1 MGISLWLREILPIFD
16 MQKITP
22 LNERG
27 AIMANKRELK
37 QMINNVCEQLF
48 AECMAVSLYEV
59 KPDQETLR
67 ALLTSILLLRKDYVA
82 RISHP
87 EPGMPQKQYYKVL
100 LQDFRKH
107 VNELIDQVHGLA

>member
-1 MGISLWLREILPIFD
+1 
-16 MQKITP
+16 
-22 LNERG
+22 
-27 AIMANKRELK
+27 MANKRELK

-82 RISHP
+82 AYRIRSQACLKNNTTKCCCKISRSTS
-87 EPGMPQKQYYKVL
+87 M
-100 LQDFRKH
+100 
-107 VNELIDQVHGLA
+107 N

>member
-1 MGISLWLREILPIFD
+1 
-16 MQKITP
+16 
-22 LNERG
+22 
-27 AIMANKRELK
+27 MANKRELK
-37 QMINNVCEQLF
+37 QMINNACEQLF

-100 LQDFRKH
+100 LQDFKKH